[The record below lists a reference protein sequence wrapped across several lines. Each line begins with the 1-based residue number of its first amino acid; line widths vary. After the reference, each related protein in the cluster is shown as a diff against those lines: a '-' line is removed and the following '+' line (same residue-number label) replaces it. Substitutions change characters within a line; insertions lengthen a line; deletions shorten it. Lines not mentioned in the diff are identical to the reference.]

1 MARPTGASMPER
13 IPALERRV
21 ARVED
26 AVDRMPD
33 RVASGF
39 TEVKDFIRQEIQDLK
54 ADHLSSIRATIERVE
69 RDLKGEHGRLADDL
83 RRAWDAI
90 RKLEDDRNR
99 EAGSRRATSSIGHT
113 VTALLSGSGGG
124 LVGWLLA
131 RLGGGPSH

>member
-1 MARPTGASMPER
+1 MARSTVAGPPDR
-13 IPALERRV
+13 VPALERRV
-21 ARVED
+21 AKVED

-33 RVASGF
+33 R
-39 TEVKDFIRQEIQDLK
+39 VKDFIRQEIQDLK
-54 ADHLSSIRATIERVE
+54 ADHLSGIRATIERVE
-69 RDLKGEHGRLADDL
+69 RDLKGEHARLYDDL

-113 VTALLSGSGGG
+113 LTALLSGSSGG

-131 RLGGGPSH
+131 RLGGGPPH

>member
-1 MARPTGASMPER
+1 MAKSIAAGTPDRV
-13 IPALERRV
+13 PALERRV
-21 ARVED
+21 SRVED

-33 RVASGF
+33 RVAAGF
-39 TEVKDFIRQEIQDLK
+39 AEVKDFIRQEIQDLK
-54 ADHLSSIRATIERVE
+54 ADHLGGIRATIERVE
-69 RDLKGEHGRLADDL
+69 RDHKGEQGRLTDDL

-99 EAGSRRATSSIGHT
+99 EAGGRRVTSSMGHT
-113 VTALLSGSGGG
+113 LTALLSGSSGG